1 MKDYFKKDNPQKNST
16 NIKNDTNPLKKAV
29 TLKNGL
35 SGSKV
40 NGPIDQ
46 ALNIWNDI
54 KAIRQHSKNNQIGI
68 APSTH
73 QFSLTICA
81 ESWNNLPQ
89 INIYFLNS
97 CLITEYPAKNPK
109 NKNKHPPTSLYNQN
123 PVGTL
128 HNPITY
134 IKITKPTA
142 IKVKA
147 PIIKIQ
153 LTNFLDTNCKS
164 TRITIPNITLIHIT
178 SHIVS

>member
-128 HNPITY
+128 HNPIY
-134 IKITKPTA
+134 LHKNNQTKCNKSQSPNN
-142 IKVKA
+142 KN
-147 PIIKIQ
+147 PINKFPRHK
-153 LTNFLDTNCKS
+153 L
-164 TRITIPNITLIHIT
+164 
-178 SHIVS
+178 